1 VAIVVLREGVSVT
14 SDDILRFAGGNMA
27 SFKVPV
33 SIENLEL
40 LPRNSQGKILKAKIK
55 EELKKGSS
63 PSDG

>member
-1 VAIVVLREGVSVT
+1 
-14 SDDILRFAGGNMA
+14 MA

-33 SIENLEL
+33 SIEYTDL